1 MEVTIKING
10 INGSKEIR
18 LNPETPLEHE
28 YLPLIKEGEKY
39 EVIKDLQTNKV
50 TLKLLK
56 TE

>member
-1 MEVTIKING
+1 MEISLK
-10 INGSKEIR
+10 INGSKEIS

-56 TE
+56 TEEKS